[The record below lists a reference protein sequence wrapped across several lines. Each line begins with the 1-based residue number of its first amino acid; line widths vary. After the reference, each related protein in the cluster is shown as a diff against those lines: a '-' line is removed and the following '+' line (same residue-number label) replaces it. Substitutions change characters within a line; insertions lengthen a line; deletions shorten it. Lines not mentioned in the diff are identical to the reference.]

1 MYNIV
6 MKTFNIYEAKTNL
19 SKLLEL
25 VEQGEQVVIARNGKP
40 IADLSLHKP
49 KNKIKFGVGAGQYKY
64 DDATFDDIDPEIQEM
79 FYGKDWDK
87 T

>member
-1 MYNIV
+1 

-25 VEQGEQVVIARNGKP
+25 VEQGEQVTIARNGKP
-40 IADLSLHKP
+40 IADLSIHKSN
-49 KNKIKFGVGAGQYKY
+49 NKIKFGTAAGQFQY
-64 DDATFDDIDPEIQEM
+64 DSSTFDDIDPEIQEM

-87 T
+87 I